1 MISQQESLPLRA
13 EQARSHRYSDS
24 TKPKGHRLSRSQRF
38 HAETRYS
45 TNKKAVTRL
54 RLKWRKRVLWPVA
67 KLRDCRTV
75 FTKNVFSESL
85 SQIHARRAFP
95 PQSPSVRPWRLQV
108 ARLRGSVWWFPVIP
122 QVSKSHSRRCFSIT
136 VCLSSCWVDY
146 TFLFLTP
153 SDSKALQVQLV
164 VILES
169 GLGLSWQ
176 GYRGV
181 SFWERHGPLIPVISA
196 VPMVTGAIF
205 PKQTTGGCLSVA
217 AHTLG
222 ALHVCPCHRTGE
234 LVYMS

>member
-24 TKPKGHRLSRSQRF
+24 TKPKGHILSRSQRF

-45 TNKKAVTRL
+45 TNKKAVTGL
-54 RLKWRKRVLWPVA
+54 RLKWRKRVLWPVV

-75 FTKNVFSESL
+75 FKNVFSESL

-181 SFWERHGPLIPVISA
+181 SFWERHEPLIPVISA